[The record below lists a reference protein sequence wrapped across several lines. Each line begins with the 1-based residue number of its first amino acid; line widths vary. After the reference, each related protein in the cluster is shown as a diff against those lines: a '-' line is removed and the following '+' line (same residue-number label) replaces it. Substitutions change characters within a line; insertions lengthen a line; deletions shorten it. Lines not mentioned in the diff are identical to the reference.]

1 MPLCPTSATD
11 GMVPALVET
20 VDCHIRVLVQESYRN
35 LVGPDTVF
43 AAAFTGLLTIYIA
56 LLGYQLLFGRGGL
69 RVTELPVTAL
79 KVGLILAFLT
89 SWAAYQTVFFGLLFD
104 GPRELMQAMLAPMAR
119 AGSGFDGDVYG
130 GLERAFQDMSR
141 AAGVYGGQASPNAN
155 ILQGGPMLGSGILWL
170 CGIGMLL
177 STIGVILAVKIV
189 LAFLLAVGPVFIGF
203 FLFETT
209 RGLFDGWL
217 RTTIAF
223 AIAPLAATVFGGAML
238 MMLQP
243 FLASLAAN
251 AQAGVFD
258 MGVIVTIALIVMV
271 FALIMGMALRIGAG
285 ITSGFNTQRAR
296 PERVRDE
303 RPLATQAAPVST
315 ERAEQIAARLAM
327 ADRAH
332 DVDLGAA
339 GAPATRRTGEVAD
352 AMSDVTP
359 ASQRLGQAY
368 RRAPRPTMRPEPSQT
383 GGAG

>member
-1 MPLCPTSATD
+1 MPLCPSYANN

-20 VDCHIRVLVQESYRN
+20 VDCHIRVLVQDSYRN
-35 LVGPDTVF
+35 LVGPNTVF

-56 LLGYQLLFGRGGL
+56 LLGYQLLFGRGGV

-89 SWAAYQTVFFGLLFD
+89 SWAAYQTVFFTLLFD
-104 GPRELMQAMLAPMAR
+104 GPRELMQSMLAPMSR

-130 GLERAFQDMSR
+130 GLERAFQDMSG
-141 AAGVYGGQASPNAN
+141 AAQVYGGQASPSAN
-155 ILQGGPMLGSGILWL
+155 ILQGGPMLGSGLLWL

-189 LAFLLAVGPVFIGF
+189 LAFLLAIGPVFIGF
-203 FLFETT
+203 FLFDST

-217 RTTIAF
+217 RTTISF

-251 AQAGVFD
+251 AQLGVFD
-258 MGVIVTIALIVMV
+258 MGVIITIALIIAV
-271 FALIMGMALRIGAG
+271 FALIMGMALRIGAS
-285 ITSGFNTQRAR
+285 IASGFTTTSTRVR
-296 PERVRDE
+296 PEREREE
-303 RPLATQAAPVST
+303 RPYAST
-315 ERAEQIAARLAM
+315 ETPITTARAEQIAARLAM
-327 ADRAH
+327 SDRATEMEAA
-332 DVDLGAA
+332 AA
-339 GAPATRRTGEVAD
+339 GASYGRRTGEIAD
-352 AMSDVTP
+352 AMADPTP

-368 RRAPRPTMRPEPSQT
+368 RRGPRPTMRT
-383 GGAG
+383 DGGG